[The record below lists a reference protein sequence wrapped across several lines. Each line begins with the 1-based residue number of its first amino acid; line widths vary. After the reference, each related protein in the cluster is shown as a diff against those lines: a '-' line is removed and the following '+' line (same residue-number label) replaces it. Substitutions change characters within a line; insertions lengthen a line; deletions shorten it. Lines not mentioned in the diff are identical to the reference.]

1 VSLTLVNL
9 STGETEQNL
18 FVKVPG
24 DQTALFDKLSAV
36 AVEAATPRPAPGT
49 LAVTANVEDAEVLVD
64 DASIGRA
71 PARKAGLTAGV
82 HRVRVVRPGWFE
94 WSADVPVAAG
104 TEVAVAAELKVDPS
118 WRESRPSFR
127 VATGVTGALAVA
139 GGAGA
144 GVLSWLAVK
153 NRKSSENLAAK
164 GWNMAEAYAR
174 ASRAKNFALGANIAF
189 GVAGAALVSAALIA
203 IFFRDDV
210 FGRPKKGP
218 GAAPKAAF
226 GAGLLPGGAA
236 ATVEVAW

>member
-1 VSLTLVNL
+1 
-9 STGETEQNL
+9 
-18 FVKVPG
+18 
-24 DQTALFDKLSAV
+24 
-36 AVEAATPRPAPGT
+36 
-49 LAVTANVEDAEVLVD
+49 
-64 DASIGRA
+64 
-71 PARKAGLTAGV
+71 
-82 HRVRVVRPGWFE
+82 
-94 WSADVPVAAG
+94 VPVAAG